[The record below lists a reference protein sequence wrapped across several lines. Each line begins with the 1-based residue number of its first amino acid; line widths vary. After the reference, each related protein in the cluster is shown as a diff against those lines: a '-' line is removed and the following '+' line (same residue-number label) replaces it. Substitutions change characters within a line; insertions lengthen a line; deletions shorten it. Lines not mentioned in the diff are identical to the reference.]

1 MQNTVSIE
9 NDPALFELS
18 VLSLTKKSFNNKCK
32 KLFKKKDEENQFK
45 AMELSILIKAIDQ
58 RLMTLYEELTKKYP
72 SYKDKLKIIKKL

>member
-9 NDPALFELS
+9 NDPALFEIS
-18 VLSLTKKSFNNKCK
+18 VLSLTKKSFNDKCK
-32 KLFKKKDEENQFK
+32 RLFKEKDEENQFE

-58 RLMTLYEELTKKYP
+58 RLITLYKELTKKYP